1 MYIKYVLT
9 PFLLSFFLLT
19 SNQHYGTKDAVRDFI
34 PGVMKVMKCDV
45 PVLAQCASSF
55 VTCIY
60 TQTDLLAPC
69 ADDVL
74 DVYLEGDGSTRSMLG
89 SKFLCIDI
97 NTYFPHFEK

>member
-1 MYIKYVLT
+1 
-9 PFLLSFFLLT
+9 
-19 SNQHYGTKDAVRDFI
+19 
-34 PGVMKVMKCDV
+34 MKCDV

-60 TQTDLLAPC
+60 TQTELLAPC

-89 SKFLCIDI
+89 SKFLFIGV
-97 NTYFPHFEK
+97 NSYFLYF